1 MKAQPPRDRNANTD
15 ASARPVQRF
24 RRPDDPHWHWL
35 EQRDAP
41 EVTAF
46 LEAAN
51 DEARRWFAPLEDL
64 TERLYHGHLARREL
78 AVHGLPTALDHFT
91 VWSETAADA
100 DHPVWW
106 RHANDA
112 PETAE
117 PFFDTQARAR
127 DSAFFEIGDMAL
139 SPDETWL
146 AWTEDTQ
153 GDEIFALWLKYLPDA
168 PPVKLLDDIGPELC
182 WAEDGT
188 TLLFTRFDA
197 TQRPES
203 IWRLSLRLTAPS
215 PSIDHE
221 ALILHEKDPEFWLGL
236 GKTRSR
242 EWLVLESASKDTS
255 ETHLVPARAPDSAPW
270 RFQPR
275 EAGVEYAIDH
285 RPGHFYVLHN
295 RHAPT
300 SDSIAATRPTRTRTA
315 RHWSNTATTPPWRA
329 STPSLGAGAH
339 RARPSRSQVRLRVIE
354 LDAAHARQRDHWLA
368 LNETPC
374 SQALGATPHFDARRL
389 RLREESFTQPPSWT
403 EVDLDSGQRRLLKH
417 QAIHGDLQPENLT
430 CQRLWAHSHDGERV
444 PVSVVMRAD
453 LTGHPL
459 PTLLHGYGAYGE
471 VLDAWFSVA
480 RLELLARGVAFAVA
494 HVRGGG
500 ERGEPWYLAGKLEH
514 KANSFQDFLAARD
527 ALVEQGISDGERIV
541 AHGASAGGLLVGA
554 SLNLSPERFRAAVL
568 DVPFVDVLRTMQNPD
583 LPLTT
588 AEYSEWG
595 DPRDPAVRQR
605 LQAYSPLDNLPER
618 PWPPVFLQGSWH
630 DTRVAYW
637 SRPSS
642 TPASASWPVPT
653 TRLRRCC
660 APTWMPA
667 TAVHPG
673 ASRPG
678 MTTRGKMPSFSGRW
692 GKHEGGR

>member
-295 RHAPT
+295 RHAPHFRLDRCDET
-300 SDSIAATRPTRTRTA
+300 NPDSDGETLVEHRDD
-315 RHWSNTATTPPWRA
+315 TTLEGVDAFSWGLVLTERDHHEA
-329 STPSLGAGAH
+329 
-339 RARPSRSQVRLRVIE
+339 QVRLRVIE
-354 LDAAHARQRDHWLA
+354 FDAAHGRQRDTWLP
-368 LNETPC
+368 LSETPC
-374 SQALGATPHFDARRL
+374 SLMLDATPHFDTRRL
-389 RLREESFTQPPSWT
+389 RLREESFTRPPSWT
-403 EVDLDSGQRRLLKH
+403 EVDLDSGQHRLLKR
-417 QAIHGDLQPENLT
+417 QAVHGDLQPDDVI
-430 CQRLWAHSHDGERV
+430 CQRLWAHSHDGACV

-453 LTGHPL
+453 RVGHPL

-480 RLELLARGVAFAVA
+480 RLELL
-494 HVRGGG
+494 
-500 ERGEPWYLAGKLEH
+500 
-514 KANSFQDFLAARD
+514 
-527 ALVEQGISDGERIV
+527 
-541 AHGASAGGLLVGA
+541 
-554 SLNLSPERFRAAVL
+554 
-568 DVPFVDVLRTMQNPD
+568 
-583 LPLTT
+583 
-588 AEYSEWG
+588 
-595 DPRDPAVRQR
+595 
-605 LQAYSPLDNLPER
+605 
-618 PWPPVFLQGSWH
+618 
-630 DTRVAYW
+630 
-637 SRPSS
+637 
-642 TPASASWPVPT
+642 
-653 TRLRRCC
+653 
-660 APTWMPA
+660 
-667 TAVHPG
+667 
-673 ASRPG
+673 
-678 MTTRGKMPSFSGRW
+678 TRG
-692 GKHEGGR
+692 